1 MKGAGTVPAMS
12 TMHLPA
18 VADHAETLLSARD
31 RIIGR
36 WLGYKAVRDTFERH
50 QISTEHF
57 RQQFAGA
64 IFDYYI
70 GVIKGEKEI
79 GDCPIMGA
87 YLEFL
92 SRKYVSPD
100 ELFTVCTHFRK
111 ALTAYAFEAQIASA
125 EVVEGLSEIADRNI
139 QGLLQRFHALYRKD
153 EASLRQQRESLLEAQ
168 KIAHIGHWEL
178 DLRSGHL
185 YWSDEVYRI
194 FGIEP
199 EIFEATYDAFLQR
212 IHPDDVEMVNTAY
225 NGSVRN
231 RTSYHIVHRVLTV
244 HNVLKYVEERCFHH
258 FDKEGNVY
266 RSIGT
271 VHDITEQVKAQQE
284 LQLSSKLFEHS
295 NDAVVITDE
304 NNRIVMVNNAFTK
317 MTGYNAPEVK
327 GNNPRLFSAGWGDDA
342 FYKQMWADIIGKGV
356 WQGEVWDRKK
366 SGEAYAAQ
374 LTILSVKDDEGKVIN
389 YIGISKDVTAH
400 REQEEQITQLAYYD
414 TLTRLPNRVLFK
426 KKVDAAI
433 QTARYDHTRFALF
446 FMDIDDFKWLNDSLG
461 HAMGNRALVEI
472 TRRIQNV
479 LDQHAI
485 LCRIGGDEF
494 ALFCPYQNLLEV
506 SYLARRIIEI
516 IKKQPI
522 QLDNKFITLGMSIGI
537 SLFPENG
544 RDFATLVQSADTAM
558 NQAKENGKNHFV
570 YFNQEMNTNAVRRLE
585 IDTRLRLAIG
595 NGSFSMVYQP
605 KVCLATKKVY
615 GLEAL
620 LRWNDPELGFVP
632 PDHFIPIAEE
642 SKLIEEI
649 GYWVIERSLEEF
661 CAILAVDAGLVV
673 SINVSSKQFNDRKF
687 VKRVSGLIKASQVP
701 AENIEFEITETAIM
715 ENIDVIAQTLEAI
728 KALGVH
734 ISIDDF
740 GTGYSS
746 MAYLKKLPIHTIKID
761 RTFVEEIDSDEDDK
775 AITEAIVAMSRRLH
789 LSTIA
794 EGIETEAHEAI
805 LREMGVD
812 NGQGYLYSKPLPL
825 QEFIAFIEK

>member
-1 MKGAGTVPAMS
+1 MHFHTARHHIEALSRARETV
-12 TMHLPA
+12 
-18 VADHAETLLSARD
+18 VR
-31 RIIGR
+31 R
-36 WLGYKAVRDTFERH
+36 WLGYDDVVKIFTRH
-50 QISTEHF
+50 HISPEHF
-57 RQQFAGA
+57 ETQFAYD
-64 IFDYYI
+64 IFDYYL
-70 GVIKGEKEI
+70 GVINGTHEI

-87 YLEFL
+87 YLDFL
-92 SRKYVSPD
+92 NRKYVSPD
-100 ELFTVCTHFRK
+100 ELFVVCTQFRR
-111 ALTAYAFEAQIASA
+111 ALIAFAFEEEIASPEFVE
-125 EVVEGLSEIADRNI
+125 EVGYIADRNI
-139 QGLLQRFHALYRKD
+139 QGLLKRFHALYRKD
-153 EASLRQQRESLLEAQ
+153 EESLRQQRESLLEAQ
-168 KIAHIGHWEL
+168 KIARIGHWEL
-178 DLRSGHL
+178 DLRSEHL

-199 EIFEATYDAFLQR
+199 ETFEATYDAFLER
-212 IHPDDVEMVNTAY
+212 IHPDDVEMVNAAY
-225 NGSVRN
+225 NDSVRN
-231 RTSYHIVHRVLTV
+231 RTSYHIVHRIVTM

-271 VHDITEQVKAQQE
+271 VHDITDQVKAQQE
-284 LQLSSKLFEHS
+284 LQLASKLFEHS

-304 NNRIVMVNNAFTK
+304 NNRIVMVNNTFSA
-317 MTGYNAPEVK
+317 MTGYASAEVK
-327 GNNPRLFSAGWGDDA
+327 GHNPRLFSAGWGDDA
-342 FYKQMWADIIGKGV
+342 FYKKMWSEIIEKGI

-400 REQEEQITQLAYYD
+400 REQEEQITQLAYFD
-414 TLTRLPNRVLFK
+414 TLTHLPNRVLFR
-426 KKVDAAI
+426 KKVDAAVK
-433 QTARYDHTRFALF
+433 TSRYDQTRFALF
-446 FMDIDDFKWLNDSLG
+446 FMDLDDFKWLNDSMG

-479 LDQHAI
+479 LDEHAI

-494 ALFCPYQNLLEV
+494 ALFYPYQSLLEV
-506 SYLARRIIEI
+506 SHLARKIIEI
-516 IKKQPI
+516 VKKPI
-522 QLDNKFITLGMSIGI
+522 QLDDKFVALGLSIGI

-544 RDFATLVQSADTAM
+544 NDFDALIQSADTAM

-570 YFNQEMNTNAVRRLE
+570 YFNQEMNANAVRRLE
-585 IDTRLRLAIG
+585 IDTRLRLAIE

-605 KVCLATKKVY
+605 KICLSTQKVY

-632 PDHFIPIAEE
+632 PDQFIPIAEE
-642 SKLIEEI
+642 SKLIEGI

-661 CAILAVDAGLVV
+661 SAIHAADGSLVV
-673 SINVSSKQFNDRKF
+673 SINVSSKQFNDKKF
-687 VKRVSGLIKASQVP
+687 VKRVSSIIKASQVP
-701 AENIEFEITETAIM
+701 ATNIEFEITETAIM

-728 KALGVH
+728 EALGVH

-761 RTFVEEIDSDEDDK
+761 RAFVKDITDDEDDK
-775 AITEAIVAMSRRLH
+775 AITEAIVAMSRRLN
-789 LSTIA
+789 LSTVA
-794 EGIETEAHEAI
+794 EGIETEAHEVI

-812 NGQGYLYSKPLPL
+812 NGQGYLYSRPLPL
-825 QEFIAFIEK
+825 EEFIAFVEEARS